1 MSADPETQGL
11 IATILT
17 ALGVGGG
24 GYWKMAHKQ
33 TELFSRVER
42 LDEDRKDNERQM
54 EIGRERLE
62 EVRQTVTRLD
72 SKVDTIINLVKR
84 DGR

>member
-11 IATILT
+11 IATVLT

-24 GYWKMAHKQ
+24 GYWKVAHKQ
-33 TELFSRVER
+33 TELSARVER
-42 LDEDRKDNERQM
+42 LDEDRKDSERQM

-72 SKVDTIINLVKR
+72 TKIDTIIDLVKER
-84 DGR
+84 